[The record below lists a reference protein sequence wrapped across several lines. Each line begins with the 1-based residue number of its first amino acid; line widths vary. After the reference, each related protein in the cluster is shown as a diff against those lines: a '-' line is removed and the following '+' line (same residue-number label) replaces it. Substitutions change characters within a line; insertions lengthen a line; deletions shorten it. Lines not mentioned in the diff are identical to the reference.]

1 MPRIVFTFGVMRN
14 IHITRA
20 LGIAVVLGAMT
31 IPASA
36 QLSLA
41 GVWADRITEDNY
53 ERSGGPPLGD
63 YQGIPLSDAGRM
75 KADSHDHS
83 EWSLPEFQCRPHPG
97 PYQWRALGA
106 VRISEE
112 IDPVSR
118 ELAAYH
124 LEYLRSLERLV
135 YMDGRP
141 HPPAYAPHSWS
152 GFSTGKW
159 EGNMLHI
166 TTTHLKG
173 AYLRR
178 NGASFSDKSTMEE
191 FITRHGNYMVI
202 TMIVTDPVWL
212 EEPFI
217 QTTHYE
223 FDPATAL
230 SYYPCT
236 VSEESISTEVPH
248 FLPGENPNLMADDI
262 PAEAAR
268 GGAASTRPEFR
279 LKFKGYSNEKK
290 K

>member
-1 MPRIVFTFGVMRN
+1 MRN
-14 IHITRA
+14 PTAAILLA
-20 LGIAVVLGAMT
+20 WVLGSL
-31 IPASA
+31 PAHA
-36 QLSLA
+36 QLSLS
-41 GVWADRITEDNY
+41 GVWADRITEDSY

-63 YQGIPLSDAGRM
+63 YQGIPLNDAGRM

-118 ELAAYH
+118 ELTAYH
-124 LEYLRSLERLV
+124 LEYLRSMDRV
-135 YMDGRP
+135 IYMDGRA
-141 HPPAYAPHSWS
+141 HPPAWAPHSWS

-159 EGNMLHI
+159 DGNMLTV

-178 NGASFSDKSTMEE
+178 NGASFSDKSTMVEY
-191 FITRHGNYMVI
+191 ITRHKDYLSI
-202 TMIVTDPVWL
+202 AMIVTDPVWL

-217 QTTHYE
+217 QTTHYF
-223 FDPATAL
+223 FDPNTTL

-236 VSEESISTEVPH
+236 VSEESISTAVPH

-268 GGAASTRPEFR
+268 GGAASTRPEYR
-279 LKFKGYSNEKK
+279 EKIKSWVNPKSVK